1 MFTATLLT
9 RAKGWKQPSVQ
20 QWMMG
25 KQNTVDPYNGIFSA
39 GKRNEAVTQA
49 TTGTDLETLCSV
61 TEAPYERCFALL

>member
-20 QWMMG
+20 QWMD

-39 GKRNEAVTQA
+39 RKRNEALTQA
-49 TTGTDLETLCSV
+49 TTGMDLETLC
-61 TEAPYERCFALL
+61 

>member
-20 QWMMG
+20 QWMD

-39 GKRNEAVTQA
+39 RKRNEALTQA
-49 TTGTDLETLCSV
+49 TTGMDLETFC
-61 TEAPYERCFALL
+61 